1 MLKNLFKKWL
11 GIPIGLNSTF
21 WADFKKTN
29 NEINEDKALAISTV
43 WACTSLISETV
54 STLPIHF
61 YKKNPNGT
69 RERINNYFLSDIVRK
84 KPNSESDAMAF
95 WNANLVSILLHGNGI
110 NKIQRV
116 NNKIV
121 GLRFIHFDNLYA
133 KVERNKIELYELIN
147 GKKERIYE
155 KDIFKI
161 TGFSLDGIWGIGVI
175 QKGAGT
181 FENALSALKAANENF
196 EKGLFP
202 TVAFTVDRVLTKDQ
216 REMFKNG
223 LSNITG
229 ALNAGK
235 SPLLE
240 AGMDAKVLSINPRDA
255 QLLESRQ
262 YSVEDIC
269 RWFKIDPSLVGKTG
283 AVSNW
288 GTGIEQK
295 MINFLVFTLR
305 PWITRI
311 EQAINNNL
319 IPIEDRDTY
328 YAEFSIE
335 GLLRADS
342 KSRMEYYKG
351 MGSIYTVDEVRSLE
365 NLPPIGGNAGKI
377 LVNNAMRPIEELG
390 VENENKEP

>member
-1 MLKNLFKKWL
+1 MIKNLFKKWL

-21 WADFKKTN
+21 WAEFSKSSRSIDENT
-29 NEINEDKALAISTV
+29 ALTISTV
-43 WACTSLISETV
+43 HACTSLISETI

-69 RERINNYFLSDIVRK
+69 RERIQNYFLSDIVRK
-84 KPNSESDAMAF
+84 KPNSESDAISF
-95 WNANLVSILLHGNGI
+95 WNSNLVSMVLQGNAI

-121 GLRFIHFDNLYA
+121 GLRFIHTDNID
-133 KVERNKIELYELIN
+133 VEIGINTIKLFEVYNGIRKELP
-147 GKKERIYE
+147 KE
-155 KDIFKI
+155 DIFRI
-161 TGFSLDGIWGIGVI
+161 PGFCKDGSWGIGI
-175 QKGAGT
+175 IDLASGA
-181 FENALSALKAANENF
+181 FDNALNAQKAANENF

-216 REMFKNG
+216 REMFKDG

-269 RWFKIDPSLVGKTG
+269 RWFRVDPVLVGKTG
-283 AVSNW
+283 AVSNY
-288 GTGIEQK
+288 GTGVEQK
-295 MINFLVFTLR
+295 VSNLLLFTLR
-305 PWITRI
+305 PWIVRV

-319 IPIEDRDTY
+319 IPPQDRDTI
-328 YAEFSIE
+328 YAEISVE

-342 KSRMEYYKG
+342 QSRAEYYKS
-351 MGSIYTVDEVRSLE
+351 MGSIYTVDEIRALE

-377 LVNNAMRPIEELG
+377 LVNNAMRPIDELG